1 MKNYFALVD
10 KDPDS
15 AFGIRF
21 PDIPG
26 CLSAADAAEDIVP
39 NAVEALQSWQMPFQ
53 SRPTTKRLSRFR
65 TYATRSPKEPIWSRC
80 RCIDND
86 SAVVRA
92 NADVRARR
100 FAGDRHA
107 ARERGITRSAFLSS
121 AARKKSSQSTKAKF
135 GTAIYTRSMW

>member
-26 CLSAADAAEDIVP
+26 CFSAADAAEDIVP
-39 NAVEALQSWQMPFQ
+39 NAVEALQLWAEDMPV
-53 SRPTTKRLSRFR
+53 P
-65 TYATRSPKEPIWSRC
+65 EPSNHEAIVALPDIRNALARGAYLVSVPL
-80 RCIDND
+80 IEND

-92 NADVRARR
+92 NVTFERGVLRAI
-100 FAGDRHA
+100 DMA

-121 AARKKSSQSTKAKF
+121 AARKEIEAKH
-135 GTAIYTRSMW
+135 